1 MGSALDILRAVH
13 PPRAVFLD
21 YPLGHTTGKPHEPDL
36 QRDIL
41 VQALHHFAAFTEPG
55 SIATLPFRWS
65 DDETW
70 KDTAQRGP
78 DDRLPRYDTP
88 QYQTEGD
95 RRLAETNDAS
105 CAVCVDEAPISAG

>member
-1 MGSALDILRAVH
+1 MQAVH

-21 YPLGHTTGKPHEPDL
+21 YPLGHTTGKPHEPGL

-41 VQALHHFAAFTEPG
+41 VQAFTHFEAFTKPG
-55 SIATLPFRWS
+55 SIATLSFRWS

-70 KDTAQRGP
+70 KDTAQRGL

-88 QYQTEGD
+88 QYQTEDD
-95 RRLAETNDAS
+95 RRLAAANDAS
-105 CAVCVDEAPISAG
+105 CAVCR